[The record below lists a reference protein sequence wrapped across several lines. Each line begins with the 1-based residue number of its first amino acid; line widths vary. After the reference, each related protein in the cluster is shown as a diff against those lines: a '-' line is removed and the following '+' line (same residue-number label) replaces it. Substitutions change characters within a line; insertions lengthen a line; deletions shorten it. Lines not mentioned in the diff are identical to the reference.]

1 MRDRIRSASS
11 NRAVDAVASH
21 PDDALHRLVQAGQ
34 HRQAGEWL
42 VRAHAHEVVSLCRV
56 MSRSRDDAD
65 DLAQDVF
72 TRAVQALASFR
83 GHASSRTWLLSIA
96 RNRCIDHLRAR
107 KRDPWRGVS
116 DEPDAIADDTA
127 MPHDLISRRA
137 CVDQALA
144 ELAEGERALVVLRYR
159 HGMEFAELAEVFGL
173 REGAV
178 RMRVS
183 RALSRMRSRL
193 DADLATAL
201 APPAAAPAP
210 FAAPAPAKP
219 RRARHATDETQP
231 TPTFDLGFGS
241 RGAAAP
247 PRDASLS
254 RANDGG
260 PPTPQLGAGAAPDPL
275 HLYFVAADEPIDLD
289 RFLRAVA

>member
-1 MRDRIRSASS
+1 M
-11 NRAVDAVASH
+11 DAVASH
-21 PDDALHRLVQAGQ
+21 PDDVLHRLVHAGK
-34 HRQAGEWL
+34 HREAGEWL
-42 VRAHAHEVVSLCRV
+42 VRAHAPEVVSLCRV
-56 MSRSRDDAD
+56 MSRSREDAD

-72 TRAVQALASFR
+72 TRAVQALPSFR

-116 DEPDAIADDTA
+116 DEPDAIADETA

-137 CVDQALA
+137 EVDRALA

-159 HGMEFAELAEVFGL
+159 HELEFSELAEVFGL

-178 RMRVS
+178 RMRIS
-183 RALSRMRSRL
+183 RALSRMRAHL
-193 DADLATAL
+193 DAADLSATL
-201 APPAAAPAP
+201 AAPAAAPLPASP
-210 FAAPAPAKP
+210 MARPSAAPAMPAP
-219 RRARHATDETQP
+219 RRARRATDETQP

-241 RGAAAP
+241 PANPTPQAPAKHDGRGLA
-247 PRDASLS
+247 
-254 RANDGG
+254 GG
-260 PPTPQLGAGAAPDPL
+260 PPTPARGAGAVPDPL
-275 HLYFVAADEPIDLD
+275 HLYFVATDEPIDLG